1 MAATRTSN
9 AFWAR
14 ISKVA
19 PRLYAVAVRDMHEW
33 DRLGVNRSLRFALFS
48 PIIGV
53 LLGVLGVF
61 ILEC

>member
-1 MAATRTSN
+1 MKGHVITN
-9 AFWAR
+9 
-14 ISKVA
+14 
-19 PRLYAVAVRDMHEW
+19 
-33 DRLGVNRSLRFALFS
+33 VNRSLRFALFS